1 MGTRLF
7 HLNSMAAKERT
18 TIRLMRGAKGAA
30 IPDNLGTNFDTLRNC
45 AGASGMFIL
54 EDTSTFVG
62 PDEMK
67 LIAWLTA
74 YQRERVDLVWNGSPE
89 LNASVRACAKGL
101 DGQGIRLDYR
111 HVVRTG
117 EPSRSASSDHPSGTG
132 SSGDTPAHPEDNSL
146 TRLRLAPRSLQ
157 LRVLDI
163 IEQRGAA
170 RMRELSAL
178 GISRQIMSAMCK
190 RGLVHRSRHG
200 LYVIRVS
207 D

>member
-30 IPDNLGTNFDTLRNC
+30 IPDDLGRDFDALRNC
-45 AGASGMFIL
+45 ARAFGMFIL
-54 EDTSTFVG
+54 EDTSSFVG

-74 YQRERVDLVWNGSPE
+74 FQRERVDLVWNGSPE

-101 DGQGIRLDYR
+101 DRHGIRLDYR

-117 EPSRSASSDHPSGTG
+117 EPPRSASSDRPLETA
-132 SSGDTPAHPEDNSL
+132 SSDDIPAHQHLGSP
-146 TRLRLAPRSLQ
+146 LRLAPRSLQ
-157 LRVLDI
+157 LRALDV

-178 GISRQIMSAMCK
+178 GICRQIMSAMCK

-200 LYVIRVS
+200 LYVIRTS
-207 D
+207 G